1 MIGDEVGALQALTLS
16 FVRQNGLGRHGLLA
30 IIALQ
35 TIIFS
40 LVLQKCF
47 GRQGVLTIFAFD
59 QGEDCDGDGRR
70 LQTDRS

>member
-1 MIGDEVGALQALTLS
+1 MDLTAIIS
-16 FVRQNGLGRHGLLA
+16 QIQNGLGRQGFLA

-35 TIIFS
+35 TLILS
-40 LVLQKCF
+40 LVRQNGL
-47 GRQGVLTIFAFD
+47 GRQGVLTIFALD